1 MSHSFVNCLIH
12 LVFSTKH
19 RDKILS
25 PEMQERLWPYLAGIA
40 QAHGMRALAIGG
52 THDHVH
58 VLVSI
63 PSTLT
68 LAQAAQEFKGASS
81 KWINDTFA
89 IPGGFSWQQGYG
101 AFSLG
106 ISQAEKTV
114 AYINGQ
120 REHHRKRTFQE
131 ELVAFLRA
139 HEMEYNEKYL

>member
-1 MSHSFVNCLIH
+1 MSHSYVNCLIH

-25 PEMQERLWPYLAGIA
+25 PEIQERLWPCLAGIA
-40 QAHGMRALAIGG
+40 QAHGMKALAIGG

-63 PSTLT
+63 PSTLN
-68 LAQAAQEFKGASS
+68 LAQAAQAFKGASS

-114 AYINGQ
+114 AYIHGQ
-120 REHHRKRTFQE
+120 REHHRKKTFQE

-139 HEMEYNEKYL
+139 HKMEYNEKYL